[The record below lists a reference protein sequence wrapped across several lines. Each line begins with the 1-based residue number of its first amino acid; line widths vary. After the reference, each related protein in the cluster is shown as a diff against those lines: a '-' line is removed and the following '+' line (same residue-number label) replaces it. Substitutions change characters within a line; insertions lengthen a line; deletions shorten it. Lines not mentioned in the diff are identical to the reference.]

1 MQINF
6 NVVADMSEVTDINNE
21 KQPFHH
27 QIPDAYKFFSF
38 CTYCV
43 TMVNQV
49 RLSKSYILVTEIIS
63 TPSLLRMQNPK

>member
-6 NVVADMSEVTDINNE
+6 NVVTDMNEVTDSNNE

-27 QIPDAYKFFSF
+27 QISDTYRFFSF
-38 CTYCV
+38 CKYCV

-49 RLSKSYILVTEIIS
+49 RLSKSYILVIKIIS
-63 TPSLLRMQNPK
+63 TPSLLRMQNPE

>member
-6 NVVADMSEVTDINNE
+6 NVIADMSEDTDINNE

-27 QIPDAYKFFSF
+27 QISDTYRFVSF
-38 CTYCV
+38 CKYCV

-49 RLSKSYILVTEIIS
+49 QLSKSYIVVIKIIC
-63 TPSLLRMQNPK
+63 TPSSLRM